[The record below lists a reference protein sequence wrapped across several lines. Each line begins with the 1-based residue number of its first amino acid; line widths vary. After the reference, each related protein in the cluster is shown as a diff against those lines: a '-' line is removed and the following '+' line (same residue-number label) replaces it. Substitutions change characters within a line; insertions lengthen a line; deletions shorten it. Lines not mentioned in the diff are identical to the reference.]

1 LPILWKISG
10 PKGFSGEIGAH
21 FFLNL
26 AKKALTNPPKD
37 RYLSGGLPAKS
48 CLLRVDRPSTLTEKR
63 KQNMKM
69 TTLKAAAA
77 FGLSALLAGSA
88 AAQESASKPVGYETL
103 TVANGFNYLG
113 LRLHEAPVASDA
125 AVAVDG
131 ATITVPDGVADA
143 LDASTSYLFEVTGG
157 DAAGAVVTVASFDAA
172 ADTIT
177 VSDAAISD
185 DFFEGE
191 AFTIRP
197 AATLASVFGAAN
209 ESGLDSG
216 GGGPVGADQ
225 VWVPDGAGGFDKFYY
240 DSFNF
245 NSFTATWTN
254 VSTGEAVDGS
264 TVSIVYTDGIILLGS
279 GTDGNTFVVSG
290 SVKLGESSYAFGEGF
305 NYISSVSP
313 AGATLATMF
322 GGSNEAGLAQGNGG
336 PVGADQIL
344 VPNGS
349 NFDKYYYDA
358 FNFQSFAPTW
368 TNLDTGAPVD
378 AASVSLDD
386 ASGLVVLN
394 PGAAKQVIA
403 GVPSFYSTL

>member
-1 LPILWKISG
+1 
-10 PKGFSGEIGAH
+10 
-21 FFLNL
+21 
-26 AKKALTNPPKD
+26 
-37 RYLSGGLPAKS
+37 
-48 CLLRVDRPSTLTEKR
+48 
-63 KQNMKM
+63 
-69 TTLKAAAA
+69 
-77 FGLSALLAGSA
+77 
-88 AAQESASKPVGYETL
+88 
-103 TVANGFNYLG
+103 
-113 LRLHEAPVASDA
+113 
-125 AVAVDG
+125 
-131 ATITVPDGVADA
+131 
-143 LDASTSYLFEVTGG
+143 
-157 DAAGAVVTVASFDAA
+157 
-172 ADTIT
+172 
-177 VSDAAISD
+177 
-185 DFFEGE
+185 
-191 AFTIRP
+191 
-197 AATLASVFGAAN
+197 
-209 ESGLDSG
+209 
-216 GGGPVGADQ
+216 VGADQ